1 MKGLIITTG
10 SITHAIKGRDLLRK
24 NGFKARIQKR
34 ISGDN
39 TSGCSYEIYVNSSD
53 NSVKNLLLKSGIK
66 IIDIS

>member
-34 ISGDN
+34 ISSEN
-39 TSGCSYEIYVNSSD
+39 ASGCAYEIYVNSTDYSI
-53 NSVKNLLLKSGIK
+53 KNLLLKSGIK
-66 IIDIS
+66 IIDIN